1 MLGLTLEA
9 LEPLERAEPLK
20 ERWAA
25 SLIFTVGAFKWLFEV
40 GQDASDLM
48 CLRTLCSELKDR
60 TSSMTRAFGFCRR
73 TFRRQARTTSPPFLS
88 GV

>member
-40 GQDASDLM
+40 GQD
-48 CLRTLCSELKDR
+48 R
-60 TSSMTRAFGFCRR
+60 
-73 TFRRQARTTSPPFLS
+73 FLIEH
-88 GV
+88 